1 MAEGSREAVE
11 SHRIPV
17 HEDQEVTVELEYALT
32 YSPGDAV
39 AHVDGFQLIVLNG
52 RRALGEKRKVRI
64 TSLTR
69 AGAMGV
75 ILP

>member
-1 MAEGSREAVE
+1 M
-11 SHRIPV
+11 
-17 HEDQEVTVELEYALT
+17 TVELEYALT

-52 RRALGEKRKVRI
+52 APRPGRAPQVRI

-75 ILP
+75 ILS